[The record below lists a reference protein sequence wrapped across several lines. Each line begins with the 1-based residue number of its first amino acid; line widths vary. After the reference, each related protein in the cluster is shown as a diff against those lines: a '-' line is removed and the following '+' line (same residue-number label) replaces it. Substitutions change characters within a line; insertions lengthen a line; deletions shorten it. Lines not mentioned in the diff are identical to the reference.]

1 MFNDEIE
8 NSGWRKIHSTYM
20 TVGDMCD
27 HITQVHRMEERIQ
40 KLFES

>member
-8 NSGWRKIHSTYM
+8 NSGWRKIHSTDM

-27 HITQVHRMEERIQ
+27 HITQVHNIYEFVSDI
-40 KLFES
+40 L